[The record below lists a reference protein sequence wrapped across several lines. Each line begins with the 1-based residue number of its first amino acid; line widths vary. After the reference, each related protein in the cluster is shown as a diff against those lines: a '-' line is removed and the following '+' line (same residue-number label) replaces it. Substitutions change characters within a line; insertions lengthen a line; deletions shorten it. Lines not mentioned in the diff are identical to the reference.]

1 MEQSSTWNFLRI
13 FAEWIKKKT
22 NDYRGCKKKEG
33 EIKKNAT
40 IRINIKKKIRRSV
53 YEAQTI
59 KKISICQIFEK

>member
-13 FAEWIKKKT
+13 FAERIKKKT

-40 IRINIKKKIRRSV
+40 IRINIKKKIRRSI

-59 KKISICQIFEK
+59 KKISIRQIFEK

>member
-13 FAEWIKKKT
+13 FAERIKKKT

-53 YEAQTI
+53 Y
-59 KKISICQIFEK
+59 